1 MGAAL
6 LQSVLVFVAGT
17 ILPTA
22 PLADQSG
29 GLPEGHELP
38 TFVVERVELPW
49 GMSREAQERIAGSR
63 ASNRPE

>member
-6 LQSVLVFVAGT
+6 LQSMLVFVAGT

-22 PLADQSG
+22 PMADQSSG
-29 GLPEGHELP
+29 FPDGHELP

-49 GMSREAQERIAGSR
+49 GMSGEAQERIAGSR
-63 ASNRPE
+63 AGTRLE